1 MTNRHRTIGF
11 VENEIRDALNMANP
25 FFALGKKGKGVSG
38 DTHTFTSIKPWCNP
52 ARIYVEKVFAPHF
65 IAATYG
71 PVSYDYTL
79 PGGDKS
85 TVPQTQSQD
94 ITVKLS
100 QAGWASYLLGA
111 LRSQTSIEFGNVYDE
126 RQHEQGA
133 ARRTIPMPFLY
144 GESGMVQKD
153 NLKTCVTLLPASE
166 RKAAEDAVRK
176 SGGRM
181 VQDRGILY
189 GHEGRRSSRPA
200 KTNTTAGGL
209 RDAIVS
215 VFSSGESSNQR
226 RRARQ
231 TRRKTRR

>member
-1 MTNRHRTIGF
+1 M
-11 VENEIRDALNMANP
+11 MA
-25 FFALGKKGKGVSG
+25 

-52 ARIYVEKVFAPHF
+52 ARIYVEKAFGPLRIKAK
-65 IAATYG
+65 YG

-94 ITVKLS
+94 ITVNVS
-100 QAGWASYLLGA
+100 QAAWASYVLGA
-111 LRSQTSIEFGNVYDE
+111 LRSQTSIGFGNVYDE

-176 SGGRM
+176 SGGAM
-181 VQDRGILY
+181 VQDRGLLY
-189 GHEGRRSSRPA
+189 GHEGRKSSRPA
-200 KTNTTAGGL
+200 KANTTAATKAGGL

-226 RRARQ
+226 KRARQ
-231 TRRKTRR
+231 TRRKSRR